1 MRRIA
6 RTTAVVSFFVLAF
19 VGWLSDVPVLTC
31 ALRAV
36 GGGVMLYV
44 VLSLA
49 GTAAIQIIAEAAA
62 RGATE
67 SAREEKMRS

>member
-1 MRRIA
+1 MRSIA
-6 RTTAVVSFFVLAF
+6 KIAAVIGFFALAF

-31 ALRAV
+31 ALRAA
-36 GGGVMLYV
+36 GGGVVLYV
-44 VLSLA
+44 VLSLG

-67 SAREEKMRS
+67 PAREEKTGS